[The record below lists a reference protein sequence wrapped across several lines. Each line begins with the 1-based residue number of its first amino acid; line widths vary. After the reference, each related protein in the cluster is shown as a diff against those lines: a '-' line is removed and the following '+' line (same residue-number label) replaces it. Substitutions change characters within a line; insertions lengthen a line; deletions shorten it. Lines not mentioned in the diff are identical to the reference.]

1 MADSLPIYVPALPAR
16 RSALMAYARLKP
28 WVRATT
34 APLWT
39 IPPRTGP
46 VRPFGRRPTVPHDRN
61 QDALAAHVRR
71 RTVSIMQA
79 QQALPAWVDAFHVE
93 DEAWPVR
100 SGLWNYLPASPL
112 RPVTGI
118 ERADWQQEAAAEV
131 ARASGNGLGIR
142 VQVPELPDE
151 RRSEAVQSM
160 IDRMRAGTVP
170 LDLLL
175 DLGEVTDEHHQAD
188 KWALRAWDL
197 LGRLHR
203 WRTVVVLAGSV
214 PCSVTDLA
222 VGAMTEPHRFDW
234 DILHMMLHAGAAVV
248 PRLTYGDYG
257 AQHTRG
263 ADYPTDGGGGPPW
276 GLLRYTTERTF
287 LLAKAATDGEDRAA
301 GIRSLARQITETREY
316 RGAGFSDGDCWLEQ
330 CARGTGTQGTGG
342 AGTWIQAGHSQHMT
356 YVSRQLTEAA

>member
-16 RSALMAYARLKP
+16 SSALAAYAQLKP
-28 WVRATT
+28 WVRATI

-46 VRPFGRRPTVPHDRN
+46 VRLLGHRPTVPHDRN
-61 QDALAAHVRR
+61 QHALAAHVRG
-71 RTVSIMQA
+71 RTVSIMRA
-79 QQALPAWVDAFHVE
+79 QKALPAWVDAFHVE
-93 DEAWPVR
+93 DEEWPVR
-100 SGLWNYLPASPL
+100 SGLWSCLAASPL
-112 RPVTGI
+112 RPVTGT

-142 VQVPELPDE
+142 VRVPELPDE
-151 RRSEAVQSM
+151 RRSEAVRGM
-160 IDRMRAGTVP
+160 IDRIRAGGTVP

-175 DLGEVTDEHHQAD
+175 DLGDVTDEHHRAD

-234 DILHMMLHAGAAVV
+234 DIRHMMLHAGAAVV

-263 ADYPTDGGGGPPW
+263 ADHPTGGWSPPW
-276 GLLRYTTERTF
+276 GFLRYTTERTF
-287 LLAKAATDGEDRAA
+287 LLAKAATEGEGRAA
-301 GIRSLARQITETREY
+301 GVRSLARQIVETPEF
-316 RGAGFSDGDCWLEQ
+316 RGAGFSDGDRWLEE
-330 CARGTGTQGTGG
+330 CARGTGRAGTGG
-342 AGTWIQAGHSQHMT
+342 VGKWIEAGHNGHMT
-356 YVSRQLTEAA
+356 YVARQLTDTG